1 MFKKNY
7 IEVCFTTEDGI
18 QHLRLH
24 GYLKRNDIPV
34 KTEQIFGK
42 GAEDFGMFIAIV
54 LHDDLTDI
62 VHCNDNLFKDLE
74 LLSKEDERWDNYNK
88 LKDKD
93 FIKDISD
100 FMFSFTPEKKID
112 IDGFIEKANETTLK
126 LFKRSNEFLVD
137 YVHSEAM
144 TPDEKVKDLNHLII
158 FFEDQERYE
167 DCALL
172 VKIRDKIEAN
182 EEFAGNNK

>member
-144 TPDEKVKDLNHLII
+144 TPVEKVKDLNHLII
-158 FFEDQERYE
+158 FFEDQELYE